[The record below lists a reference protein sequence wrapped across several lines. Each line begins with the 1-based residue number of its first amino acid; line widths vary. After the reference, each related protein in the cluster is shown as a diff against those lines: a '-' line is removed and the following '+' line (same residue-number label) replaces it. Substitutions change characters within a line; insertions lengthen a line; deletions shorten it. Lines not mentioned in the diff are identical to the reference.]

1 MSAQTSRSLKL
12 QQQVATGNAIAQ
24 RGRAWAAEPAQ
35 SAPRAPSEPESQGH
49 RQGKRAGG
57 ARQQQ
62 QPERERPT
70 PPPAHLTG
78 PKPATSVPGGQ
89 ALHSKLEILLEQ
101 QSSNCLISK
110 LRLLS
115 PRTETQIL
123 SSGHAVVPST
133 KVSKSK
139 PTLVFSIRFF
149 FLVLLD
155 KGSYLHCPLRQES
168 GRK

>member
-1 MSAQTSRSLKL
+1 MLFRS
-12 QQQVATGNAIAQ
+12 G
-24 RGRAWAAEPAQ
+24 AWAAEPAQ
-35 SAPRAPSEPESQGH
+35 SAPRAASGP
-49 RQGKRAGG
+49 RARDRGRERGRG
-57 ARQQQ
+57 ARGSNSS
-62 QPERERPT
+62 REGAARPH
-70 PPPAHLTG
+70 PSPADLIG
-78 PKPATSVPGGQ
+78 LQPATSVLGSQ